1 MVLAPVSY
9 HPSTDC
15 WRSLL
20 RRLEAAAAASAL
32 ESENRQLREILERAL
47 GQQRAAAILPPA
59 ATRPEDRGQK
69 EPRTK
74 PHAWTDFRKL
84 LGQESDRQRSTRI
97 GRWIGAEGNFNML

>member
-15 WRSLL
+15 LRSLL

-47 GQQRAAAILPPA
+47 GQQRSGDPPA
-59 ATRPEDRGQK
+59 SRGT
-69 EPRTK
+69 P
-74 PHAWTDFRKL
+74 
-84 LGQESDRQRSTRI
+84 GRQ
-97 GRWIGAEGNFNML
+97 GAERTPDETPCLD